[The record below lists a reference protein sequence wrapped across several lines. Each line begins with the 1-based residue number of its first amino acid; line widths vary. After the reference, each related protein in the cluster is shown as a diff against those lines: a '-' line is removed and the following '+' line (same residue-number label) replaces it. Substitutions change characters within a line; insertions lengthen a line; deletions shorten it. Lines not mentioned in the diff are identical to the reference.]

1 MTAQL
6 ADPPLQHKLHSP
18 PCEAMAQMA
27 ELKAQLAAGGV
38 TGNPL
43 NLAMSQGLPGIGE
56 EMQM

>member
-1 MTAQL
+1 
-6 ADPPLQHKLHSP
+6 
-18 PCEAMAQMA
+18 MAQMA

-38 TGNPL
+38 TGNSL

>member
-1 MTAQL
+1 
-6 ADPPLQHKLHSP
+6 
-18 PCEAMAQMA
+18 MAQMA

-43 NLAMSQGLPGIGE
+43 NLTMSQGLPGIGE